1 MTWRSLAKKV
11 ASKNAAWYFNLF
23 LVALIV
29 VVSTLFL
36 LRAIGD
42 PDFFWHLKTG
52 EWIWQNKALP
62 SQDPFSYTSPAAGTS
77 RERFILTSY
86 WLSQI
91 IYHLFHAAA
100 GMYGIV
106 LLRFAVFGALLLV
119 LARRMRG
126 DRPLAL
132 GLLLLFTIA
141 FLVQYPLDRPQ
152 VFSFLLFGILLLL
165 LDRARD
171 NAAGARYGIPL
182 LMLLWA
188 NMHGGHLLGQAV
200 IVTYLVM
207 EGLKFLRPGLLSP
220 LAPAA
225 YRSLL
230 VSGAAGIA
238 CSLMNPN
245 TYHALTEMLAMPSS
259 MMSVSEYR
267 SSLESFALGNDYSI
281 LLFWFLM
288 LLAVI
293 GAAVSIRRLDIT
305 EAALLTATG
314 YFAFTQIRYIAFFL
328 IAATPAAM
336 RSLSGDNAR
345 RWARPLVLAAALSAT
360 AVFARG
366 EIRNIGNIGATSM
379 ISHGLMPES
388 AAAFIEKNDLKGNMY
403 NHGTWGGYLLW
414 RLGPERKVFIDG
426 RMLYVSIWDQ
436 ASRIDMAYSAGPAGM
451 PYWKSLLE
459 NYNVRYIVSPFFY
472 NTDGQ
477 MIPLVSALLRDKD
490 WTPVFI
496 FYNSVIFVKNTKE
509 NSDILEK
516 MKPFLKK
523 EYFGQHM
530 LFMVDKHI
538 ESYPNEATFY
548 VAQGDVCKSMN
559 RYAEARE
566 AYEKALQIMPFNRIA
581 KERLRLLNGKV
592 N

>member
-1 MTWRSLAKKV
+1 MTWRSLVNKV
-11 ASKNAAWYFNLF
+11 ASKNAAWYFNFF
-23 LVALIV
+23 LIALIV

-36 LRAIGD
+36 LRVVGD

-336 RSLSGDNAR
+336 RSLSGDRAR
-345 RWARPLVLAAALSAT
+345 RWARPVILAAALSAT
-360 AVFARG
+360 AFFTQGLTGSLRMLVAG
-366 EIRNIGNIGATSM
+366 DMLNNYTMPVEAAT
-379 ISHGLMPES
+379 
-388 AAAFIEKNDLKGNMY
+388 FIEKNNLRGNMY
-403 NHGTWGGYLLW
+403 NHYSWGGYLLW

-426 RMLYVSIWDQ
+426 RGIHKEIYSH
-436 ASRIDMAYSAGPAGM
+436 ANRIDDAYSPSLAGM
-451 PYWKSLLE
+451 PYWKAMLE
-459 NYNVRYIVSPFFY
+459 GRDVRYVVTPIFY
-472 NTDGQ
+472 YGDGV
-477 MIPLVSALLRDKD
+477 MLPLVSALLQDKD

-496 FYNSVIFVKNTKE
+496 FYNSAIFVKNTQE
-509 NSDILEK
+509 NSAVLERA
-516 MKPFLKK
+516 MRSQKK
-523 EYFGQHM
+523 EYFGESM
-530 LFMVDKHI
+530 LYMVDLLI
-538 ESYPNEATFY
+538 QAAPNDAKFY
-548 VAQGDVCKSMN
+548 IARGDVCQRMN
-559 RYAEARE
+559 RLPEARK
-566 AYEKALQIMPFNRIA
+566 AYETALQIMPFNRIA
-581 KERLRLLNGKV
+581 TERLRLLRGEK
-592 N
+592 